1 MPSMTSNSR
10 STRAK
15 EPVRNRVMKPVL
27 RALCAAVLIAAQ
39 ALLPPVARAQLLPG
53 MGDGGEM
60 TASAERR
67 LGDQIARELYRDADY
82 IDDPVIVEYVQD
94 IWQRLLAAAR
104 VRGELTPELDERFAW
119 QVFLGRDSTINA
131 FALPGGYLGLN
142 LGLVGVIGSRDELAN
157 VLGHELSHV
166 TQRHIAR
173 IMSRQAKQM
182 PLMVAAMVLGMLAAM
197 KARSGDAGNAMLMG
211 SQAYAL
217 QSQLAFSRD
226 MEREADR
233 VGFGVMTQAGYDPRG
248 AEAMFEKL
256 QFAARLNDSGSYPYL
271 RSHPMDTE
279 RIADMQARFQFRD
292 LKANRPRVT
301 VDPVQGGAPPTT
313 GTTGTTGTTAPAA
326 PTTITSGTA
335 PSTVTPA
342 LPPIVVKSGPSA
354 TRPAPVPMTP
364 GLPLVMDHAMIS
376 ARARVL
382 TRPGVDVWRQ
392 WVEAGAGSDFSK
404 STPAQQA
411 GLLYAAALSASEL
424 KDFKAARAL
433 CDRLVTRAA
442 ADAPA
447 SRLARLLSAE
457 IELDAGNPVKAASL
471 LNAKAKDRPEM
482 LLAVQAAVATRNPAP
497 MVPVLR
503 DYTALQPRDA
513 TAWRALSSLYNA
525 QDDPVRAIRADA
537 EANVANLDYP
547 GARDRYK
554 AAQELSRNLAARGAP
569 NAVDH
574 YEASII
580 DTRARAVDA
589 LVKQQAEE
597 PPLK

>member
-1 MPSMTSNSR
+1 M
-10 STRAK
+10 
-15 EPVRNRVMKPVL
+15 
-27 RALCAAVLIAAQ
+27 
-39 ALLPPVARAQLLPG
+39 PPVARAQLLPG

-67 LGDQIARELYRDADY
+67 LGDQIAREIYRDTDY

-119 QVFLGRDSTINA
+119 QIFLGRDSTINA

-142 LGLVGVIGSRDELAN
+142 LGLVAIIGSRDELAT

-173 IMSRQAKQM
+173 IMSRDAKQM
-182 PLMVAAMVLGMLAAM
+182 PLMIAAMVIGMLAAM
-197 KARSGDAGNAMLMG
+197 KARNGDAGNAMLMG
-211 SQAYAL
+211 SQAYAM
-217 QSQLAFSRD
+217 QSQLAFSRE

-256 QFAARLNDSGSYPYL
+256 QFAARLNDNASYPYL

-279 RIADMQARFQFRD
+279 RIADMQGRFQFRD
-292 LKANRPRVT
+292 MNAAT
-301 VDPVQGGAPPTT
+301 ASTGAMSTR
-313 GTTGTTGTTAPAA
+313 AA
-326 PTTITSGTA
+326 S
-335 PSTVTPA
+335 
-342 LPPIVVKSGPSA
+342 
-354 TRPAPVPMTP
+354 VPMTP

-382 TRPGVDVWRQ
+382 TRPGVDVLRQ
-392 WVEAGAGSDFSK
+392 WVEAGSGSDFTK

-411 GLLYAAALSASEL
+411 GLLYAAAFSANEL
-424 KDFKAARAL
+424 KDFKASRAL
-433 CDRLVTRAA
+433 SDRLVTRTAG
-442 ADAPA
+442 DASA
-447 SRLARLLSAE
+447 SRLARLLAIE
-457 IELDAGNPVKAASL
+457 IELDAGNPAKAASL

-537 EANVANLDYP
+537 EANVANLDYA

-554 AAQELSRNLAARGAP
+554 AAQELSRNLSARGAP

-574 YEASII
+574 YEASIM

-589 LVKQQAEE
+589 LVKHQAEE